1 MAPHYKQDR
10 YSSEQEGSISLGDQT
25 LFNAAEATLTVVKDA
40 VLTGC
45 PGDWGGGCSPPCCSV
60 LEQDNRLPPQLSP
73 CGWPSVTSE
82 RPETDAVVRETIT
95 FTCPCRES

>member
-1 MAPHYKQDR
+1 MVPHYKQDR

-45 PGDWGGGCSPPCCSV
+45 PGDWGGCVRLLVVVSLSKTTGCLRSCHRAAGH
-60 LEQDNRLPPQLSP
+60 L
-73 CGWPSVTSE
+73 
-82 RPETDAVVRETIT
+82 
-95 FTCPCRES
+95 